1 MIWQTMM
8 GESVNPKQRWNP
20 HNERFQHFSA
30 HTGHHNTGRIK
41 PGDTFIIYWPGQ
53 SVYMGISVAAESG
66 PYRLSMSK
74 QEAPQNIDDWPYG
87 LRISNLIKIDGV
99 SDGVT
104 LNEARSMVHNT
115 ALPGRV
121 SLRNA
126 SGWDGIENLVDL
138 IKSRA

>member
-8 GESVNPKQRWNP
+8 GESVNPKQRWDP
-20 HNERFQHFSA
+20 HDERFQHFSA
-30 HTGHHNTGRIK
+30 HIGHHNTGRIK

-87 LRISNLIKIDGV
+87 LRISNLIKIDG
-99 SDGVT
+99 GQ
-104 LNEARSMVHNT
+104 
-115 ALPGRV
+115 
-121 SLRNA
+121 
-126 SGWDGIENLVDL
+126 
-138 IKSRA
+138 